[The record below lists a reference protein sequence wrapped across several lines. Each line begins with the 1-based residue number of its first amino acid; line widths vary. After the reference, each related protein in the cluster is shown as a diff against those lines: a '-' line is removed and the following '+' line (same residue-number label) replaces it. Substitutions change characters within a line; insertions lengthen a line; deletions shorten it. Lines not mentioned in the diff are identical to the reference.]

1 MERQIKT
8 TCICKKYADGSLE
21 PVGAVWPDQFQKMK
35 ALGYIDNEG
44 VLISDV
50 YHYPVTEMSTK
61 SYSSSNRVA
70 M

>member
-8 TCICKKYADGSLE
+8 TCICKEYADGSLE
-21 PVGAVWPDQFQKMK
+21 PVRAVWPDQFQKMK
-35 ALGYIDNEG
+35 ALGYINDEG

-61 SYSSSNRVA
+61 SYSSFNRVA